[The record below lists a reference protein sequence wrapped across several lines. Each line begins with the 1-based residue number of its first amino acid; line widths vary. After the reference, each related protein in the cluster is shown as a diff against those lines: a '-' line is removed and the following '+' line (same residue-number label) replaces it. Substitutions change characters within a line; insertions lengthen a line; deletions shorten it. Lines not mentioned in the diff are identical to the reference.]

1 MATCILCHNFFEEVD
16 SWATLFSL
24 VEPDP
29 LCSTCS
35 EKFEKIV
42 GELCESCGRPFSGIA
57 DGYREVNLCYD
68 CVRWE
73 KDSNF
78 QGVLTKNRSIYLYND
93 FAKDVISLYK
103 FRGDY
108 VISSIFKT
116 PLKKAFKTHFHSSY
130 LVVPIPLSDERLY
143 ERGFN
148 QAKALAELLDV
159 QVHEV
164 LARTHLEK
172 QSKKT
177 RSERILAENVFRV
190 TGEVQGKEILLVDD
204 IYTTGSTLRHA
215 GKVLLEVG
223 AKSVSSL
230 TLMRG

>member
-1 MATCILCHNFFEEVD
+1 MSTCILCHQYFEEVD

-24 VEPDP
+24 IEPDP

-35 EKFEKIV
+35 NKFKRIE
-42 GELCESCGRPFSGIA
+42 GELCECCGRPFSGVA
-57 DGYREVNLCYD
+57 DEYREGNLCYD
-68 CVRWE
+68 CVRW
-73 KDSNF
+73 DQDPRW

-116 PLKKAFKTHFHSSY
+116 PLKKAFNTHFNSSH

-148 QAKALAELLDV
+148 QAKALAALLDV

-164 LARTHLEK
+164 LTRTHLEK
-172 QSKKT
+172 QSKKS

-190 TGEVQGKEILLVDD
+190 TGEVQDKEILLVDD

-215 GKVLLEVG
+215 GKVLLEAGV
-223 AKSVSSL
+223 KSVSSL

>member
-1 MATCILCHNFFEEVD
+1 MATCILCHNYFEEVD

-35 EKFEKIV
+35 DKFEKIE
-42 GELCESCGRPFSGIA
+42 GELCEKCGRPFSGVA
-57 DGYREVNLCYD
+57 EEHREGNLCYD

-73 KDSNF
+73 KDPHF
-78 QGVLTKNRSIYLYND
+78 QSVLTKNRSIYLYND
-93 FAKDVISLYK
+93 FAKEVISLYK
-103 FRGDY
+103 FRGDF

-116 PLKKAFKTHFHSSY
+116 PLKKAFNTHFNSSY
-130 LVVPIPLSDERLY
+130 LVVPIPLSNERLY

-148 QAKALAELLDV
+148 QAKALAGLLGV
-159 QVHEV
+159 PVHEV

-172 QSKKT
+172 QSKKG
-177 RSERILAENVFRV
+177 RSERIAGENVFRL
-190 TGEVQGKEILLVDD
+190 TDEVHGKDILLVDD
-204 IYTTGSTLRHA
+204 IYTTGSTLRHV
-215 GKVLLEVG
+215 GKVLLEAG

>member
-1 MATCILCHNFFEEVD
+1 MSTCMLCHLSFEEVD

-24 VEPDP
+24 AAPDP
-29 LCSTCS
+29 LCSSCS
-35 EKFEKIV
+35 DKFKKIE
-42 GELCESCGRPFSGIA
+42 GERCGICSRPFSDVPGE
-57 DGYREVNLCYD
+57 YREGNLCYD

-73 KDSNF
+73 NDSHW
-78 QGVLTKNRSIYLYND
+78 QGVLKKNQSIYLYND

-108 VISSIFKT
+108 AISSIYKT
-116 PLKKAFKTHFHSSY
+116 PLKKAFKTYFNPSY
-130 LVVPIPLSDERLY
+130 FIVPIPLSDERLY

-148 QAKALAELLDV
+148 QASVLAGLLDMPI
-159 QVHEV
+159 HEV

-172 QSKKT
+172 QSKKGRT
-177 RSERILAENVFRV
+177 ERISGENVFRV
-190 TGEVQGKEILLVDD
+190 IGEVTDKDILLIDD
-204 IYTTGSTLRHA
+204 IYTTGSTLRQA
-215 GKVLLEVG
+215 GKVLLEAG

>member
-1 MATCILCHNFFEEVD
+1 MSICLVCHNYFEEVG
-16 SWATLFSL
+16 SWTTLFSL
-24 VEPDP
+24 AEPDP
-29 LCSTCS
+29 LCSVCS
-35 EKFEKIV
+35 AKFEKV
-42 GELCESCGRPFSGIA
+42 DGDLCEICGRPFSELSSE
-57 DGYREVNLCYD
+57 YREGNLCYD

-73 KDSNF
+73 KDPYWKS
-78 QGVLTKNRSIYLYND
+78 VLTKNRSIYLYND

-108 VISSIFKT
+108 VVSSIFKT
-116 PLKKAFKTHFHSSY
+116 SLKKAFKTYFNSSY
-130 LVVPIPLSDERLY
+130 FVVPIPLSQKRLY

-148 QAKALAELLDV
+148 QAAAIAGLLDDPV
-159 QVHEV
+159 NEV

-172 QSKKT
+172 QSKKG
-177 RSERILAENVFRV
+177 REERIAGENVFRV
-190 TGEVQGKEILLVDD
+190 VESVQNKDILLVDD

-215 GKVLLEVG
+215 GKVLLEAG

>member
-1 MATCILCHNFFEEVD
+1 MSTCILCHNYFEEVD
-16 SWATLFSL
+16 SWSTLFSL

-35 EKFEKIV
+35 EKFEKV
-42 GELCESCGRPFSGIA
+42 DGELCETCGRPFS
-57 DGYREVNLCYD
+57 DLSDEYREGNHCYD

-73 KDSNF
+73 KDPHW

-108 VISSIFKT
+108 AISFIFKT
-116 PLKKAFKTHFHSSY
+116 PLKKAFKIHFNPSY
-130 LVVPIPLSDERLY
+130 LVVPIPLSDKRLY

-159 QVHEV
+159 PVHGV
-164 LARTHLEK
+164 LDRAHLEK
-172 QSKKT
+172 QSKKS
-177 RSERILAENVFRV
+177 RDERISGENVFRV
-190 TGEVQGKEILLVDD
+190 TDVVQDKSILLVDD
-204 IYTTGSTLRHA
+204 IYTTGSTLRQA
-215 GKVLLEVG
+215 GFVLLKAG

>member
-1 MATCILCHNFFEEVD
+1 MSTCLLCHNYFEEVD
-16 SWATLFSL
+16 SWSTLFSL
-24 VEPDP
+24 TEPDP

-35 EKFEKIV
+35 EKFEKV
-42 GELCESCGRPFSGIA
+42 DGETCEICGRPFSELS
-57 DGYREVNLCYD
+57 DEYREGNLCYD

-73 KDSNF
+73 KEAEW

-93 FAKDVISLYK
+93 FAKEVISLYK

-116 PLKKAFKTHFHSSY
+116 PLKKAFKTHFNSSY

-172 QSKKT
+172 QSKKS
-177 RSERILAENVFRV
+177 RKERISRGNVFRV
-190 TGEVQGKEILLVDD
+190 IDIVKDKDILLVDD

-215 GKVLLEVG
+215 ATMLLEAG

-230 TLMRG
+230 TLIRG

>member
-1 MATCILCHNFFEEVD
+1 MSTCILCHQYFEEVD
-16 SWATLFSL
+16 SWASLFSL

-35 EKFEKIV
+35 EKFEIIE
-42 GELCESCGRPFSGIA
+42 GELCECCGRPFLGVA
-57 DGYREVNLCYD
+57 DEYREGNLCYD
-68 CVRWE
+68 CVRWDQ
-73 KDSNF
+73 DSRW

-116 PLKKAFKTHFHSSY
+116 PLKKAFHTHFNSSH

-148 QAKALAELLDV
+148 QAKALAALLDV
-159 QVHEV
+159 QVHEM

-172 QSKKT
+172 QSKKS

-215 GKVLLEVG
+215 GKVLLEAG
-223 AKSVSSL
+223 AKSVSTL

>member
-1 MATCILCHNFFEEVD
+1 MSTCILCHTYFEEVD
-16 SWATLFSL
+16 SWSTLFSL
-24 VEPDP
+24 AEPDP

-35 EKFEKIV
+35 EKFEKV
-42 GELCESCGRPFSGIA
+42 EGELCEICGRPFSELS
-57 DGYREVNLCYD
+57 DEYREGNLCYD

-73 KDSNF
+73 KEPEW

-103 FRGDY
+103 FRGDHA
-108 VISSIFKT
+108 ISSIFKT
-116 PLKKAFKTHFHSSY
+116 LLKKALKTHFNPSY
-130 LVVPIPLSDERLY
+130 LIVPIPLSDERLY

-148 QAKALAELLDV
+148 QASGLVELLDV
-159 QVHEV
+159 PVHEV

-172 QSKKT
+172 QSKKS
-177 RSERILAENVFRV
+177 RDERISGENVFRV
-190 TGEVQGKEILLVDD
+190 TDVVQDMDILLVDD

-215 GKVLLEVG
+215 AAVLLKAG